1 MPSPSSVWVTVI
13 LYPIRTVVG
22 ALLWLR
28 VWWWVDDQGCHLS
41 QLLWQKH
48 KQAILNTGV
57 HKQNCSSL
65 QLFFEKKPS
74 VYKERNCHNC
84 CDKTWQNGMVSFYVP
99 KNIKGQFCPH
109 LHSAAIVTNTKVYF
123 FYLLSMWWLKTAQI
137 NRFDHSMIH
146 KSFSPVFLFCHD
158 FKLLSCLLRLL
169 SCFENDRKWMWNW
182 NICFGIR
189 NFQHYYLQHECS
201 LNVRYTF
208 CCYENSTRSIENS
221 FLFML
226 E

>member
-109 LHSAAIVTNTKVYF
+109 LYSAAIVTNTKVFF

-137 NRFDHSMIH
+137 NRFDHSVIH
-146 KSFSPVFLFCHD
+146 KSFSPVFLFVMISNYFHVCSD
-158 FKLLSCLLRLL
+158 CSPVLR
-169 SCFENDRKWMWNW
+169 M
-182 NICFGIR
+182 
-189 NFQHYYLQHECS
+189 
-201 LNVRYTF
+201 
-208 CCYENSTRSIENS
+208 IENECGIEI
-221 FLFML
+221 FVLGL
-226 E
+226 ETFSTTIFNMNVHLMWGIPFVAMKTVPEVLKIVFYSC

>member
-1 MPSPSSVWVTVI
+1 MIRVVI
-13 LYPIRTVVG
+13 CRSFCDKNINKQFWIQVYISKIVLCCNFCFKKTQYI
-22 ALLWLR
+22 
-28 VWWWVDDQGCHLS
+28 
-41 QLLWQKH
+41 QK
-48 KQAILNTGV
+48 
-57 HKQNCSSL
+57 
-65 QLFFEKKPS
+65 
-74 VYKERNCHNC
+74 RNCHNC

-109 LHSAAIVTNTKVYF
+109 LYSAAIVTNTKVFF

-208 CCYENSTRSIENS
+208 CCYENSTRTIENS